1 MQIARNTNIFTFGY
15 GTEHDANILRTIAEA
30 GNGLFYFIDNQES
43 IPESFC
49 DCLGGLLSVAAQN
62 LVLTLTAECMVV
74 FQQPSTPFHVT
85 VVNPGK
91 ELQIK
96 VPDIYSGESKCIVVP
111 TLLSGNKNPVRED
124 RILANLSVTGF
135 SVCSSSHVTLQSQTS
150 VIVDPNC
157 KGAVPSSDQ
166 SEILVNRMRIAT
178 SEVLEEAKR
187 LSEKGEITEAR
198 QLITE
203 LIQTITLSEVS
214 KHEVS
219 LYCIDS
225 MNEVLGELKDKVAYK
240 AKGNK
245 LMNQYAQGHAWQRNN
260 ISKPMMLQQHLMD
273 NDIFTTDTKEEKEKK
288 VSAMPFK
295 ATPYQ
300 NKKKGMMQ
308 MGYHLK

>member
-1 MQIARNTNIFTFGY
+1 M
-15 GTEHDANILRTIAEA
+15 
-30 GNGLFYFIDNQES
+30 
-43 IPESFC
+43 
-49 DCLGGLLSVAAQN
+49 
-62 LVLTLTAECMVV
+62 

-178 SEVLEEAKR
+178 SEV
-187 LSEKGEITEAR
+187 S
-198 QLITE
+198 
-203 LIQTITLSEVS
+203 V
-214 KHEVS
+214 VVVVVVV
-219 LYCIDS
+219 Y
-225 MNEVLGELKDKVAYK
+225 V
-240 AKGNK
+240 
-245 LMNQYAQGHAWQRNN
+245 N
-260 ISKPMMLQQHLMD
+260 ISR
-273 NDIFTTDTKEEKEKK
+273 F
-288 VSAMPFK
+288 
-295 ATPYQ
+295 
-300 NKKKGMMQ
+300 
-308 MGYHLK
+308 